1 MIYFYNRRSVVDCL
15 IRDISPYG
23 ARLAER
29 GWRRPRLCL
38 AHAGPGGLGSN
49 YVGLPSMV
57 GRGKDERGESR
68 GIRRANSPPSV
79 PGSTVPRPKIGRGR
93 APKGDAFSA
102 ERAPAEIRR
111 PRKGEGGRGGDHGC
125 AFRRFRPLGIRGATS
140 GGHGGRRD
148 PAAIAAGNESASLKD
163 RQGQTTMTQN
173 LVLYLFLMY
182 CAAVISPGWQ

>member
-1 MIYFYNRRSVVDCL
+1 MSGQTELGTFERRKVSRHKSFLRGMIYFYNRRSVVDCL

-125 AFRRFRPLGIRGATS
+125 AFRRSAPSVS
-140 GGHGGRRD
+140 GGRLQGDMGDGAIRR
-148 PAAIAAGNESASLKD
+148 
-163 RQGQTTMTQN
+163 Q
-173 LVLYLFLMY
+173 
-182 CAAVISPGWQ
+182 SPPETRAHA